1 MARRVLKTSRTD
13 RAASTKDVPAS
24 GEKADARRSELAEAA
39 LQTIAELGYARTSL
53 REIANKSNFTH
64 GVLHYYFEDKLDLI
78 CCAVR
83 YYKSNCARR
92 YDGVV
97 ATARTSEELKEGFLH
112 NLGLT
117 LEQDALMQRLWYD
130 LRAQALFEEAFRRD
144 VYEIDRKLE
153 DMIWRV
159 ASRMADLDGKTLIWS
174 SVELYALFDG
184 IFQRYL
190 LRHMAGEG
198 SAVDDLRREARRIVD
213 KIY

>member
-1 MARRVLKTSRTD
+1 MARRVLKTSRAE
-13 RAASTKDVPAS
+13 RAPTSKDMPAS

-53 REIANKSNFTH
+53 REIASKSNFTH

-83 YYKSNCARR
+83 HYKSNCARR

-97 ATARTSEELKEGFLH
+97 ATAHTSKELKEGFLH

-144 VYEIDRKLE
+144 VHDIDRKLE

-159 ASRMADLDGKTLIWS
+159 TSRMAELDGKTPIWS

-190 LRHMAGEG
+190 LRHIAGEG
-198 SAVDDLRREARRIVD
+198 NAVDDLRAEARRVVD

>member
-1 MARRVLKTSRTD
+1 MARRVSRTSRPE
-13 RAASTKDVPAS
+13 RAPIQKNVPAS
-24 GEKADARRSELAEAA
+24 SDKANARRAELAEAA

-83 YYKSNCARR
+83 YYKTNCAKR

-97 ATARTSEELKEGFLH
+97 ATAKTSEELKEGFLL

-130 LRAQALFEEAFRRD
+130 LRAQALFEEAFRQD

-159 ASRMADLDGKTLIWS
+159 TSRLAELDGKTLNWP

-190 LRHMAGEG
+190 LRHMAGDG
-198 SAVDDLRREARRIVD
+198 TAVHDLRAEARKLIN